1 MAGAM
6 AGAKVHFWRSETL
19 LLDEAEIKTAVLDCK
34 AAPFQPFFVV
44 HLSQT

>member
-6 AGAKVHFWRSETL
+6 AGAKVFLEIRTL